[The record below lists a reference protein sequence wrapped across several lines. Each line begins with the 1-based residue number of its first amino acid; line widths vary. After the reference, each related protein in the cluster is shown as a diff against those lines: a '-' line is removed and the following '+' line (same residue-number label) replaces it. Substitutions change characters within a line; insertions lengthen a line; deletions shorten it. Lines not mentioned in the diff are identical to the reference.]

1 MVKENLN
8 MRFQKLLLGT
18 ALIAALAALGACTK
32 VPGTPWG
39 ENEVDEGQE
48 EVAFRVQDE
57 ADTKATPV
65 SSLSNAY
72 WCTTTGGN
80 AVGSASESD
89 EWNAGGGSPV
99 YSGVSA
105 GVIYTGQYV
114 DGDNPGTR
122 NYYCSNVSFNA
133 STRTLSATNDT
144 DIVAGRTFGS
154 SSTSPSVNLLH
165 IFARMG
171 TLTMNAPAGYSIDN
185 ISWTIQGYSGSYGT
199 SGTYNLQTSSWSGCS
214 GLTSATSISS
224 GSDLYVIPGVY
235 TIVSYYRLGHG
246 GDYENK
252 SASANITIARGCV
265 NNITAT
271 AVGAWDVDVTFS
283 VDIADWYS
291 TTYVSENS

>member
-18 ALIAALAALGACTK
+18 ALIAALAALGACAK
-32 VPGTPWG
+32 APGSTWG
-39 ENEVDEGQE
+39 ENEAVEGQE

-57 ADTKATPV
+57 ADTKVTPV

-72 WCTTTGGN
+72 WCTTIGGN
-80 AVGSASESD
+80 AAGSASESD

-144 DIVAGRTFGS
+144 DIVVGRTFGS
-154 SSTSPSVNLLH
+154 ASASPTVNLVH
-165 IFARMG
+165 IFARLG
-171 TLTMNAPAGYSIDN
+171 TFTMNAPTGYTIDD
-185 ISWTIQGYSGSYGT
+185 IWWSIQGYSAPFGT
-199 SGTYNLQTSSWSGCS
+199 AGTYNIQTSSWSDCT
-214 GLTSATSISS
+214 GLTSLLYISAS
-224 GSDLYVIPGVY
+224 SDLYVIPGLY
-235 TIVSYYRLGHG
+235 TIICDYRLGHG
-246 GDYENK
+246 GEYEYRT
-252 SASANITIARGCV
+252 ASAVVTIARGCV

-271 AVGAWDVDVTFS
+271 AVGTWDVDVTFS